1 MVLAPQSIPT
11 KASSTLSIGRYRTV
25 FWGTVT
31 CSRSGAKK
39 HRRRRYS
46 PRAQRLARPV
56 WRRVDFDMAHSFQ
69 EGDIICRETLERKY
83 TLYRRAFRS
92 PCSSNECP
100 ASWRE
105 NLAASSGDVA
115 TVVGTTAKPRY
126 ETGLPMDCGCRLCYH
141 YFAFSKGCDR
151 CERSHRLRPQG

>member
-105 NLAASSGDVA
+105 NLAAAPLGGMYTALGELLCRSGASND
-115 TVVGTTAKPRY
+115 GTRVCPAAPSGANY
-126 ETGLPMDCGCRLCYH
+126 DCGSR
-141 YFAFSKGCDR
+141 G
-151 CERSHRLRPQG
+151 

>member
-56 WRRVDFDMAHSFQ
+56 WRRGDFDMAHSFQ

-105 NLAASSGDVA
+105 NLAADDTGGREVK
-115 TVVGTTAKPRY
+115 TCFKLVVR
-126 ETGLPMDCGCRLCYH
+126 TGVSIFLSVRD
-141 YFAFSKGCDR
+141 
-151 CERSHRLRPQG
+151 